1 MDFNRSVSVQ
11 GSSAGVAPGAVVSG
25 VLAGASGHSLL
36 KSERIQKPFVFC
48 YLTFQSIRSRSRF

>member
-25 VLAGASGHSLL
+25 VLAGASGHSLY
-36 KSERIQKPFVFC
+36 KVG
-48 YLTFQSIRSRSRF
+48 TNARSASCSAT